1 VTLGARASFFSY
13 SRDDSEFVLRLAGD
27 LKAARAS
34 VWMDQLDIVPGQR
47 WDSAVE
53 DALAN
58 CPCMIV
64 ILSPA
69 SVNSTNVMDEVSFAL
84 EEKKTVIPVI
94 HKDCTVPFRLRR
106 LQHVD
111 FRQDYGRG
119 LKELL
124 KTLAAEQE
132 VGEGTPASS
141 ASRIQEQTDVT
152 EPDEQRRLEQG
163 RTKDDEVQEQAMAA
177 ATFVAP
183 PQALPHP
190 RENLTVLTEKPHLS
204 SKTKGDVSRSLRA
217 WIVLAGA
224 ALLVALGV
232 TWFIKSQGSDLRIQ
246 EEIERQF
253 HASPDSALNGIKVQ
267 VINGVATLEGTVP
280 EVVDKTLAATIAR
293 DVSRKESLNKI
304 EVKSPTPTTVPPSV
318 GLNTK
323 HEGGGTSG
331 VAGRTEVQS
340 PTPTTVPPSV
350 GLNTKH
356 EGGGVTS
363 GVAGRTRVNSRD
375 RLTYVWIEPGTF
387 HMGCSP
393 GDGDC
398 GKDEM
403 PAHSVTITRGFWMG
417 QTAVTQAAY
426 QRVKGSNPSSLKG
439 DQRPV
444 VEVNWYDAVA
454 YCSAVGMR
462 LPTEAEWEYAARAGS
477 SASRYGDLDLVAW
490 WGGNSGNQLHDVAQ
504 KQPNGWGLFDM
515 LGNVWQWTADWYSED
530 YYNQSSSRDPKGPP
544 SGTEKVTRGGAFH
557 TRGDFV
563 RASRRGHGRVGINH
577 VSTVIGFRCS
587 VEKLP

>member
-1 VTLGARASFFSY
+1 
-13 SRDDSEFVLRLAGD
+13 
-27 LKAARAS
+27 
-34 VWMDQLDIVPGQR
+34 MDQLDIAPGQR
-47 WDSAVE
+47 WDRAVE
-53 DALAN
+53 DAVAN

-94 HKDCTVPFRLRR
+94 HRDCAVPFRLRR
-106 LQHVD
+106 LQYVD
-111 FRQDYGRG
+111 FRQDYGHG

-132 VGEGTPASS
+132 VGQGTPASS
-141 ASRIQEQTDVT
+141 ALRIHDNADVT
-152 EPDEQRRLEQG
+152 EPDEQGRLEQG
-163 RTKDDEVQEQAMAA
+163 RTKDGEVQEQAMPTAA
-177 ATFVAP
+177 FVAP

-190 RENLTVLTEKPHLS
+190 RENLSVVTEKPQQLS
-204 SKTKGDVSRSLRA
+204 SKTKGDVSKSHFRA
-217 WIVLAGA
+217 WIVLAGV

-253 HASPDSALNGIKVQ
+253 QASPDSALNGIKVH
-267 VINGVATLEGTVP
+267 VINGVATMEGTVP

-304 EVKSPTPTTVPPSV
+304 EVQSPTPTTVPPSV

-323 HEGGGTSG
+323 HERGGGTSG

-340 PTPTTVPPSV
+340 PTPTTAPPSV

-356 EGGGVTS
+356 EGGGTS
-363 GVAGRTRVNSRD
+363 GVAWRTRVNSRD
-375 RLTYVWIEPGTF
+375 RLTYIWIEPGTF

-398 GKDEM
+398 RKDEM

-454 YCSAVGMR
+454 YCSAVGMQ

-515 LGNVWQWTADWYSED
+515 LGNVWQWTADWYSQD
-530 YYNQSSSRDPKGPP
+530 YYNQSPSRDPKGPP

-563 RASRRGHGRVGINH
+563 RVSHRGHGGVGINH
-577 VSTVIGFRCS
+577 VSTVLGFRCS

>member
-1 VTLGARASFFSY
+1 MTPGAKGSFFSY

-47 WDSAVE
+47 WDRAVE

-94 HKDCTVPFRLRR
+94 HKDCAVPFRLRR

-124 KTLAAEQE
+124 KTLVAEQE
-132 VGEGTPASS
+132 VGQGTPAST
-141 ASRIQEQTDVT
+141 ALRIHDHMDVT

-163 RTKDDEVQEQAMAA
+163 RTKDGEVQKQAMAA

-183 PQALPHP
+183 PQALPHS
-190 RENLTVLTEKPHLS
+190 RENLTVLTEKPQQLP
-204 SKTKGDVSRSLRA
+204 SKTKGDVSRSHFRT
-217 WIVLAGA
+217 WRVLVGA

-253 HASPDSALNGIKVQ
+253 HASPDSALNGIKVH

-304 EVKSPTPTTVPPSV
+304 EVQSPTPTTAPPSV

-323 HEGGGTSG
+323 HEGGGGTSG
-331 VAGRTEVQS
+331 VV
-340 PTPTTVPPSV
+340 
-350 GLNTKH
+350 
-356 EGGGVTS
+356 
-363 GVAGRTRVNSRD
+363 GRTRVNSRD

-398 GKDEM
+398 RKDEM

-444 VEVNWYDAVA
+444 VDVNWYDAVA

-515 LGNVWQWTADWYSED
+515 LGNVWQWTADWYSEN
-530 YYNQSSSRDPKGPP
+530 YYNQPPPRDPKGPP
-544 SGTEKVTRGGAFH
+544 SGTEKVARGGAFH

-563 RASRRGHGRVGINH
+563 RLSHRGNGGNLPGH
-577 VSTVIGFRCS
+577 VSTVLGFRCS
-587 VEKLP
+587 AEKLP

>member
-1 VTLGARASFFSY
+1 VTPGAIASFFSY
-13 SRDDSEFVLRLAGD
+13 SRDDSEFVLQLAGD

-47 WDSAVE
+47 WDRAIE

-141 ASRIQEQTDVT
+141 ALRIHDQTDVT
-152 EPDEQRRLEQG
+152 TQADEQRRLEQG

-183 PQALPHP
+183 PQGLPYSRKNH
-190 RENLTVLTEKPHLS
+190 TVLTEKPQQLP
-204 SKTKGDVSRSLRA
+204 SKTKGDVSSSHFRA
-217 WIVLAGA
+217 WIVLVGA

-253 HASPDSALNGIKVQ
+253 HASPDSALNGIKVH
-267 VINGVATLEGTVP
+267 VINGVATLEGMVP

-304 EVKSPTPTTVPPSV
+304 EV
-318 GLNTK
+318 
-323 HEGGGTSG
+323 
-331 VAGRTEVQS
+331 QS

-356 EGGGVTS
+356 EGGGTS

-398 GKDEM
+398 RKDEM
-403 PAHSVTITRGFWMG
+403 PAHPVTITRGFWMG
-417 QTAVTQAAY
+417 QTAVTQAAH
-426 QRVKGSNPSSLKG
+426 QRVKGSNPGSVKG
-439 DQRPV
+439 NQRPV

-490 WGGNSGNQLHDVAQ
+490 WAGNSGNQLHDVAQ

-530 YYNQSSSRDPKGPP
+530 YYNQSPSRDPKGPP
-544 SGTEKVTRGGAFH
+544 SGTQMVARGGAFH

-563 RASRRGHGRVGINH
+563 RVSHRGHDGDLPSH
-577 VSTVIGFRCS
+577 VSKVLGFRCS
-587 VEKLP
+587 GEKLP

>member
-1 VTLGARASFFSY
+1 
-13 SRDDSEFVLRLAGD
+13 
-27 LKAARAS
+27 
-34 VWMDQLDIVPGQR
+34 MDQLDIVPGQR
-47 WDSAVE
+47 WDRAVE

-94 HKDCTVPFRLRR
+94 HKDCAVPFRLRR

-124 KTLAAEQE
+124 KTLAVEQE
-132 VGEGTPASS
+132 VGQGTPASS
-141 ASRIQEQTDVT
+141 ALWIHDKADVT
-152 EPDEQRRLEQG
+152 EPDERGQLEQG
-163 RTKDDEVQEQAMAA
+163 RTKDGEARAMAA

-183 PQALPHP
+183 PQALPYP
-190 RENLTVLTEKPHLS
+190 RENLTVLTEKPQQLP
-204 SKTKGDVSRSLRA
+204 SKTKGDASRSHFRA
-217 WIVLAGA
+217 WIVLVGA

-253 HASPDSALNGIKVQ
+253 HASPDSALNGIKVH

-304 EVKSPTPTTVPPSV
+304 EV
-318 GLNTK
+318 
-323 HEGGGTSG
+323 
-331 VAGRTEVQS
+331 QS
-340 PTPTTVPPSV
+340 PTPTTVPPRV
-350 GLNTKH
+350 ALNTKH
-356 EGGGVTS
+356 ESGGNN
-363 GVAGRTRVNSRD
+363 GVAGRARVNSRD

-398 GKDEM
+398 RKDEM

-426 QRVKGSNPSSLKG
+426 QRVKGSNPSSLTG

-444 VEVNWYDAVA
+444 VDVSWYDAVA

-530 YYNQSSSRDPKGPP
+530 YYNQSPPRDPKGQP
-544 SGTEKVTRGGAFH
+544 SGTEKVARGGAFH

-563 RASRRGHGRVGINH
+563 RLSHRGNGGNLPGH
-577 VSTVIGFRCS
+577 VSTVLGFRCS
-587 VEKLP
+587 AEKLP